1 MRILVPFFL
10 TICMAA
16 TVVSAESL
24 DVRQAQR
31 MLNQLGY
38 NAGVVD
44 GLYGG
49 KTKRALEAFYADNGG
64 SFDGSLDANE
74 VADLLAAVKELR
86 ENNGVSAPK
95 LINGKHYSAEFMIN
109 GKYVLPL
116 KTATSPRMGLN
127 GRQPYE
133 WRVVLQSSL
142 SSFYSVGDFDGD
154 GIQDYVVT
162 AFRYDE
168 SVRTDTGRGYYLT
181 DFKPSKHRSFKV
193 FTGDKKTGWGN
204 DWYRSGG
211 EDITDRFIEDP
222 KMAGIAD
229 HQLDNQAPLVA
240 DFNGDGKDDL
250 YISAANM
257 NPNYNKVPGV
267 NFFGGWHSYY
277 LSQPDGTFKE
287 SSRAMI
293 KGKNIDRKTGRYAE
307 YSHRSDVGDIDGDG
321 DIDIVHTS
329 IHWDGSYKSGY
340 LICMYNDGTGRMTTK
355 VCGDQLGIQVKIADF
370 NGDGNADLFVH
381 SEEYDCL
388 KTHGKVKET
397 WATKSRN
404 TSRIMFGN
412 GSGKFSTR
420 NSTKFESIGT
430 QRMANG
436 EELPLCTVPTVAVAD
451 VDKDGD
457 LDIIGNAVGYL
468 YVGGYFQVYLN
479 DGAGNFSL
487 GQQITVKEPNPNYS
501 LNNWAAMEGGHGSQ
515 GYCQSIFTIDLN
527 NDGHMDFM
535 SDGVVFQNCDG
546 KIYINNGDGTF
557 KDAPKWMIN
566 KHASVF

>member
-1 MRILVPFFL
+1 MNILVSFFL
-10 TICMAA
+10 TICVAA
-16 TVVSAESL
+16 TVVSAKSL

-38 NAGVVD
+38 NAGPVD
-44 GLYGG
+44 GAYGK
-49 KTKRALEAFYADNGG
+49 KTRSALEAFYSDKAG
-64 SFDGSLDANE
+64 SYDGKLDANE
-74 VADLLAAVKELR
+74 VADLQAALNDIR
-86 ENNGVSAPK
+86 ENKGFVSAPK

-116 KTATSPRMGLN
+116 KTATSPRLGLN
-127 GRQPYE
+127 GRQAYE
-133 WRVVLQSSL
+133 WRVALQSSL
-142 SSFYSVGDFDGD
+142 APFYSVGDFDGD

-162 AFRYDE
+162 VMRYDE
-168 SVRTDTGRGYYLT
+168 GVRIDTGHGFEVT
-181 DFKPSKHRSFKV
+181 KFKPSKHRSFKV

-211 EDITDRFIEDP
+211 EDITHRFIEDP

-250 YISAANM
+250 YISAAIM
-257 NPNYNKVPGV
+257 VPNFDKVPGV
-267 NFFGGWHSYY
+267 DFFGGYHSYY

-287 SSRAMI
+287 SSREMM
-293 KGKNIDRKTGRYAE
+293 KGKNIERKSGRYAD
-307 YSHRSDVGDIDGDG
+307 YSHRTDVGDIDGDG

-329 IHWDGSYKSGY
+329 LGWKGDNGY
-340 LICMYNDGTGRMTTK
+340 VNCMYNDGTGRMSSK

-381 SEEYDCL
+381 SEDYHCR
-388 KTHGKVKET
+388 KAHGNMQWVSK
-397 WATKSRN
+397 ARN
-404 TSRIMFGN
+404 TSRIVFGN
-412 GSGKFSTR
+412 GSGKFYNR
-420 NSTKFESIGT
+420 NSVKFGSLGT
-430 QRMANG
+430 HRMANG
-436 EELPLCTVPTVAVAD
+436 EELPLCSIPTIAVAD
-451 VDKDGD
+451 VDNDGD

-479 DGAGNFSL
+479 DGVGNFSL
-487 GQQITVKEPNPNYS
+487 GQQITIKEPNPNYS
-501 LNNWAAMEGGHGSQ
+501 SKNWAAMEGGHGRQ
-515 GYCQSIFTIDLN
+515 GYCQSMFTIELN
-527 NDGHMDFM
+527 NYGYMDFM
-535 SDGVVFQNCDG
+535 TDGAVFQNCDG
-546 KIYINNGDGTF
+546 KVYINNGDGTF